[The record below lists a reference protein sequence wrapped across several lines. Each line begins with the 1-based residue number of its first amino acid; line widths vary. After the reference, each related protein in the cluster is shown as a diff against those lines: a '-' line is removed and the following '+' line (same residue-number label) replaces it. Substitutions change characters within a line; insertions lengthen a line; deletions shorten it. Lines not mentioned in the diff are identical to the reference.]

1 MSHASSSFS
10 LLHEEIKKWIFKQ
23 KWNEL
28 RAAQV
33 ETIKA
38 IRTGS
43 SDLVICAPT
52 ASGKTEAA
60 FLPLLSNLLDL
71 KKNQKGYIFYISP
84 LKALINDQCER
95 LNSICSDCY
104 IDIVPWH
111 GDVSQSIKT
120 KGINSDRAV
129 FLITPES
136 VEAMLVNKPLIARR
150 IFKATCSIVIDE
162 FHSFVGTDRGE
173 QLLSLLNRLEK
184 KGNNKPRRIALSA
197 TLGDVDLIKKLIN
210 PINPNSVVNI
220 DSSKGSNYSIKLI
233 IKGYENHLIEEDPE
247 ESELPK
253 LEAIQPMSLIIKD
266 IYKQRN
272 NTNLVFPNSR
282 KRVEEI
288 VDGGNLLCSEANL
301 PKVFY
306 AHHGFLSKDIREDV
320 EATARAGEKPM
331 TICCTSTLEMGIDIG
346 NVDTV
351 FQVGAP
357 PSVSSLRQRLGR
369 SGRRGKSPILRT
381 SIIEPALRSQSSY
394 EDLMRENLLQAIS
407 CLSLIQDDWYESP
420 EREGISLSIIAHQ
433 ILAIIA
439 QEGGSSAS
447 ILWSYLSTDSL
458 YKLGKESFKQILY
471 SLSNEDLIIQ
481 MKSGMLHLSEK
492 GERYSNNYD
501 FYSVFL
507 TEEEYQIL
515 SQDRRIG
522 SIPIRSM
529 LAEGDFLLFAGKRW
543 EVIGID
549 NKSKSLSVI
558 PCSVKGKAP
567 SGNGE
572 FNVHTKIRQRMKK
585 ILNENDVPTF
595 IDNSSSRLLNQARE
609 SFFNL
614 GLNEKSILRNTDGLS
629 TWFPWVG
636 TRAMNGIVL
645 LVHLLTGEKP
655 RRSSLTISSSH
666 KTFVIAKN
674 LLQETPKSNL
684 RESLLKSFL
693 DKEINIALPGSG
705 KWSWALSSEL
715 QLIDSFNREV
725 NLEESIN
732 VLNQYPSE

>member
-1 MSHASSSFS
+1 MSNGSSSFS
-10 LLHEEIKKWIFKQ
+10 LLHEEIQKWIYTQ
-23 KWNEL
+23 RWNEL

-33 ETIKA
+33 DAIKA
-38 IRTGS
+38 IRAGS

-71 KKNQKGYIFYISP
+71 KKNQKGYIFYIAP

-95 LNSICSDCY
+95 LKSICSDCY

-111 GDVSQSIKT
+111 GDVSQSIKAR
-120 KGINSDRAV
+120 GLESDRAV

-150 IFKATCSIVIDE
+150 IFKDTCSIVIDE

-197 TLGDVDLIKKLIN
+197 TLGDVDLIKKIIN
-210 PINPNSVVNI
+210 PITPNSVVDI
-220 DSSKGSNYSIKLI
+220 DSSKGSDYSIKLI
-233 IKGYENHLIEEDPE
+233 IKGYENYLSQEDTEEAE
-247 ESELPK
+247 YSKSEFS
-253 LEAIQPMSLIIKD
+253 QPMTLVIKD

-306 AHHGFLSKDIREDV
+306 AHHGFLSKDIREDIEV
-320 EATARAGEKPM
+320 TARAGERPM

-369 SGRRGKSPILRT
+369 SGRRGKSPVLRT
-381 SIIEPALRSQSSY
+381 SIIERTLGSQSSY
-394 EDLMRENLLQAIS
+394 EDLMRESLLQAIS
-407 CLSLIQDDWYESP
+407 CLSLIKDDWYESP
-420 EREGISLSIIAHQ
+420 ERDGISLSIIAHQ

-447 ILWSYLSTDSL
+447 ILWGYLSNNSL
-458 YKLGKESFKQILY
+458 YKLSKETFKQILY

-492 GERYSNNYD
+492 GERCTNNYD

-507 TEEEYQIL
+507 TEEEYQIF

-529 LAEGDFLLFAGKRW
+529 LAVGDYLYLLAEGGK
-543 EVIGID
+543 
-549 NKSKSLSVI
+549 L
-558 PCSVKGKAP
+558 
-567 SGNGE
+567 
-572 FNVHTKIRQRMKK
+572 
-585 ILNENDVPTF
+585 
-595 IDNSSSRLLNQARE
+595 
-609 SFFNL
+609 
-614 GLNEKSILRNTDGLS
+614 
-629 TWFPWVG
+629 
-636 TRAMNGIVL
+636 IV
-645 LVHLLTGEKP
+645 
-655 RRSSLTISSSH
+655 
-666 KTFVIAKN
+666 
-674 LLQETPKSNL
+674 
-684 RESLLKSFL
+684 
-693 DKEINIALPGSG
+693 
-705 KWSWALSSEL
+705 
-715 QLIDSFNREV
+715 
-725 NLEESIN
+725 
-732 VLNQYPSE
+732 